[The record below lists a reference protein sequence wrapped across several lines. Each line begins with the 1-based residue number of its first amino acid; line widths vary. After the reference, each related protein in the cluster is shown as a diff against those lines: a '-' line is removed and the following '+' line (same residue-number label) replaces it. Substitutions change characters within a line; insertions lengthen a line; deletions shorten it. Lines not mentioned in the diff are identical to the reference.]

1 MKLSLLSSCSISV
14 GLIFLLLPMSL
25 IALKSVS
32 LNDSQ
37 NGKEIMIKAEVGEDI
52 SISCNYEFEQ
62 PNGITWYKVRVNCEP
77 H

>member
-1 MKLSLLSSCSISV
+1 MKLSLLSSCATSV
-14 GLIFLLLPMSL
+14 GLIFLLLPVSL
-25 IALKSVS
+25 AALKSVS

-62 PNGITWYKVRVNCEP
+62 PYGITWYKVREN
-77 H
+77 